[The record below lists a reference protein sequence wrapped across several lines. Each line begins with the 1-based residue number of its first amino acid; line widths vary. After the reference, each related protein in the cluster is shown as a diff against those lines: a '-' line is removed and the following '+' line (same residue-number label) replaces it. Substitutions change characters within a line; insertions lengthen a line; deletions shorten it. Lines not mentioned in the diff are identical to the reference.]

1 MKEDLRS
8 EVGAPEHDE
17 EQYCV
22 CGELLAESAS
32 TREKGKLAVGS
43 KGNRNYLISDYE

>member
-8 EVGAPEHDE
+8 LVGAPEHDE

-22 CGELLAESAS
+22 CGELLAECVRA
-32 TREKGKLAVGS
+32 
-43 KGNRNYLISDYE
+43 YEHMTQGV